1 MTAAAPSTDS
11 SPALSGKYLTFFL
24 GAEEYGIAILKVREI
39 IGIVP
44 VTPVPGTP
52 PFMQGVIN
60 LRGKIIPVI
69 DLRAK
74 FGMPSHAA
82 SRETCIIVVRRQDL
96 ELGIVVD
103 AVSEVRDVSGSETEA
118 MLDLGSDVSAEY
130 FLGISKADGKVRLLL
145 DIDRILST
153 EDVIELGR
161 R

>member
-1 MTAAAPSTDS
+1 MSAAAT
-11 SPALSGKYLTFFL
+11 AVTAIAGKYLSFHL
-24 GAEEYGIAILKVREI
+24 GDESFGIGILKVQEI
-39 IGIVP
+39 IGNMT
-44 VTPVPGTP
+44 VTRIPRTP
-52 PFMQGVIN
+52 DSIRGVIN

-74 FGMPSHAA
+74 FGMPTQAA
-82 SRETCIIVVRRQDL
+82 SRETCIIVVKRQEL

-103 AVSEVRDVSGSETEA
+103 AVSEVRDVAGSETEA

-153 EDVIELGR
+153 EDVIELTR

>member
-1 MTAAAPSTDS
+1 MSSEATTTDQGA
-11 SPALSGKYLTFFL
+11 ALSGKYLTFFL

-52 PFMQGVIN
+52 SFMQGVIN

-74 FGMPSHAA
+74 FGMPTQAA
-82 SRETCIIVVRRQDL
+82 SRETCIIVV
-96 ELGIVVD
+96 D
-103 AVSEVRDVSGSETEA
+103 AVSEVRNVAAAETDA
-118 MLDLGSDVSAEY
+118 MLDLGGEISAEY

-153 EDVIELGR
+153 EEVLELGKR
-161 R
+161 